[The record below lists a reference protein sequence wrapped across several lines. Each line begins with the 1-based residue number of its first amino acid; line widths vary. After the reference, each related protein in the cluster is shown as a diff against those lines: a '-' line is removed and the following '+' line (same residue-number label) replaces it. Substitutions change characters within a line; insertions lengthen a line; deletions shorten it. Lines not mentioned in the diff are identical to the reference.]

1 MFCWNFIKITNRY
14 AKHLKNCIENLS
26 NIHKISIAAIYFTVI
41 SDISKNTIKFYSFS
55 INQHLEGI

>member
-1 MFCWNFIKITNRY
+1 MY
-14 AKHLKNCIENLS
+14 AKHLKNCIENRS
-26 NIHKISIAAIYFTVI
+26 DIHKISIAAIYFTVI